1 MTELQVSESELSEPI
16 PELSVI
22 LPALNADADFFRC
35 VSAVRA
41 ALANKLSFEIVSVVP
56 ATEDFSG
63 LSSPDL
69 RIVCE
74 QGVGIYAAMNTG
86 LSCAKG
92 RYVYFIG
99 QDDVLL
105 PEVVHALTNGARLKA
120 DIILGDVF
128 WGSHKIFRNRRSPY
142 SLMWT
147 NWCHQATIY
156 RRNIFR
162 EHNVSFPEKFRV
174 QADHYVNIVLAAGK
188 GLTVVKH
195 SACIAW
201 YSAEGFSATS
211 RDSEFRAAFPQI
223 VREQFGL
230 LSFWIVVLRRA
241 LLGALGKGLPR

>member
-1 MTELQVSESELSEPI
+1 
-16 PELSVI
+16 
-22 LPALNADADFFRC
+22 
-35 VSAVRA
+35 
-41 ALANKLSFEIVSVVP
+41 
-56 ATEDFSG
+56 
-63 LSSPDL
+63 
-69 RIVCE
+69 
-74 QGVGIYAAMNTG
+74 
-86 LSCAKG
+86 
-92 RYVYFIG
+92 
-99 QDDVLL
+99 
-105 PEVVHALTNGARLKA
+105 
-120 DIILGDVF
+120 
-128 WGSHKIFRNRRSPY
+128 
-142 SLMWT
+142 MWT